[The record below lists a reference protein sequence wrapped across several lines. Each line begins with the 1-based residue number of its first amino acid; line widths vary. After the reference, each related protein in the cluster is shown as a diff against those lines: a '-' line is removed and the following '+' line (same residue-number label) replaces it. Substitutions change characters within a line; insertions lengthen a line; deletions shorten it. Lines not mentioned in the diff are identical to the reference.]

1 MKIDIH
7 TLIGEATAYDKK
19 QQIEAKRPKSWLKS
33 VSAFANG
40 EGGTLIF
47 GISDDDQIVGLE
59 NAEQDAEL
67 ISEAIKTKLDPIPTI
82 QLEFQEIDG
91 KKLILLHI
99 ASGNETPYYYIGD
112 KQRIAFTRIGNESV
126 VADRIQL
133 RNLVLKGT
141 GKNFDSLTAPYRFE
155 DMSFTKLKSV
165 HFKRLGRSFEDS
177 EFTSWGIIDTQG
189 KLTNAGALIADD
201 SPIRQSRIFC
211 TRWNGL
217 DMTTGLGEALDDAEF
232 EGSVIGQLQDAVAFV
247 RNNSHK
253 KWWKEATYREELPDY
268 PERAVTE
275 VISNA
280 IIHRDYLELGSEI
293 HIDMYDNRMEV
304 YSPGGMMD
312 GTLIQQLDPMT
323 VPSKRRNPLLADFFN
338 RLDLMERRG
347 SGMKKII
354 KEYKHFEKISGYKAP
369 DFNSNAGEF
378 HVTLWNLNYISDDA
392 KEFAN
397 DTKQFANSEKQFA
410 NGTKQFANSEKQFA
424 NGTKQFANSE
434 KQFANDTKQFAN
446 SEKQFAN
453 DTKQFANEKK
463 ENAREI
469 KQRKEFIKAK
479 RGIYKLISSNPKTT
493 TVQMAEKLNISTR
506 QVQKYLKRLTEQN
519 LIVREGNRI
528 NGSWKIL
535 DEEYTNFFGRI

>member
-99 ASGNETPYYYIGD
+99 ASGDETPYYYIGD

-141 GKNFDSLTAPYRFE
+141 GKNFDSLAAPYRFE

-369 DFNSNAGEF
+369 NFNSNAGEF

-410 NGTKQFANSEKQFA
+410 NSE
-424 NGTKQFANSE
+424 
-434 KQFANDTKQFAN
+434 KQFAN

>member
-1 MKIDIH
+1 MKFDIH
-7 TLIGEATAYDKK
+7 SLIGEATAYDKK

-40 EGGTLIF
+40 EGGTLVF
-47 GISDDDQIVGLE
+47 GITDEDQVVGLE

-82 QLEFQEIDG
+82 NLEFQEVEG

-99 ASGNETPYYYIGD
+99 ASGDETPYYYIGD
-112 KQRIAFTRIGNESV
+112 KQRVAFIRIGNESV

-141 GKNFDSLTAPYRFE
+141 GKNYDTLAAPYRFD

-217 DMTTGLGEALDDAEF
+217 DMTSGLGEALDDAEF

-247 RNNSHK
+247 KNNSHK

-280 IIHRDYLELGSEI
+280 IIHRNYLELGSEI

-312 GTLIQQLDPMT
+312 GSLIQHLDPMN

-338 RLDLMERRG
+338 RLELMERRG
-347 SGMKKII
+347 SGMKKIV
-354 KEYKHFEKISGYKAP
+354 KEYKHFEKFPGYKAP
-369 DFNSNAGEF
+369 EFKSNSGEF
-378 HVTLWNLNYISDDA
+378 HVTLWNLNYNEKQFGNSEKQFANDSKEFA
-392 KEFAN
+392 NSEKEFAN
-397 DTKQFANSEKQFA
+397 DTKQFANSEK
-410 NGTKQFANSEKQFA
+410 E
-424 NGTKQFANSE
+424 
-434 KQFANDTKQFAN
+434 FANDTKQFAN
-446 SEKQFAN
+446 SEKE
-453 DTKQFANEKK
+453 FANEKK
-463 ENAREI
+463 ETAKEA
-469 KQRKEFIKAK
+469 KQRKEFVKAK
-479 RGIYKLISSNPKTT
+479 RAIYKLITSNPKVTT
-493 TVQMAEKLNISTR
+493 AQMADKLNVSTR

-519 LIVREGNRI
+519 LIVKEGSRI

-535 DEEYTNFFGRI
+535 DEEYTDFFGRI